1 MPHEEKGFWVF
12 FNEIMQG
19 KVMEKTV
26 PCSFTSEANVK
37 TIQKKMS
44 GTIKNFV
51 QEIDQ
56 SVVQKSN
63 ITIRCG
69 SNETQLKDH
78 QLLHR
83 KQEYD
88 PLTGKIVKGSGCLT
102 YGCCFNFSQKTKIS
116 LHAINDAE
124 TKDINELENIIST
137 EIKSNM
143 EVGGGC
149 REVARNLK
157 QASGVTLQSENR
169 EIIKEQIRKSKVSEA
184 EISQK
189 IVLEYDEPLFC
200 VNRCDETPSAGE
212 IKQISNVDIMTRNM
226 IKSVVE
232 NIEKNV
238 RKVKVENEMKVDMR
252 KTDKNQV
259 MQWTAISAVIVII
272 VYYIC
277 KGIVYVLLCL
287 WATVPLIVP
296 IIVCGP
302 CGKAIR
308 KVLDSPIGF
317 LLLIPLAIVLM
328 YYVALRLWKFYWCM
342 HTSNGLVKKLL
353 CFYKPFLQA
362 LAFLPCWFCD
372 QLPTGCGDDIGEFC
386 DCVNRDCTST
396 DHECPVIVD

>member
-1 MPHEEKGFWVF
+1 MPHLPDEEKGFVVF

-19 KVMEKTV
+19 RVMEKSV

-63 ITIRCG
+63 ITIKCG
-69 SNETQLKDH
+69 SNESQLKDH

-88 PLTGKIVKGSGCLT
+88 PFTGKIVKGSGCLT
-102 YGCCFNFSQKTKIS
+102 YGCCFNVSQKTKIS

-137 EIKSNM
+137 EIKSNI
-143 EVGGGC
+143 EIGGECKGV
-149 REVARNLK
+149 ETNLK

-169 EIIKEQIRKSKVSEA
+169 EIIQEQIRKSKVSKVD
-184 EISQK
+184 ISQK

-212 IKQISNVDIMTRNM
+212 IEQISNVDIMTRNM
-226 IKSVVE
+226 IKSVIE

-238 RKVKVENEMKVDMR
+238 RKVKVKNEMKVDKR

-259 MQWTAISAVIVII
+259 MLWTAISTVIVII
-272 VYYIC
+272 VYFIC
-277 KGIVYVLLCL
+277 KGIGYALVLLIS
-287 WATVPLIVP
+287 LIISIKIP
-296 IIVCGP
+296 PTFKIM
-302 CGKAIR
+302 R

-317 LLLIPLAIVLM
+317 LILNPLAIALM

-353 CFYKPFLQA
+353 CFYKPFLQV
-362 LAFLPCWFCD
+362 LAYLPCWFCD
-372 QLPTGCGDDIGEFC
+372 QLPTGCGDDIEEFC
-386 DCVNRDCTST
+386 DCCFKTDCTST
-396 DHECPVIVD
+396 DRDCTVIVD